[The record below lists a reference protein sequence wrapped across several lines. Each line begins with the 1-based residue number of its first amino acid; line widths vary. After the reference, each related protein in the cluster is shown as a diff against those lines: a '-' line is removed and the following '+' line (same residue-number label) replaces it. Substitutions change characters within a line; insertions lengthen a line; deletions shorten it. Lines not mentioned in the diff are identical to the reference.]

1 MTVDHAEEHP
11 EPPRGETPSTLGT
24 VITLGSTIAGSI
36 VVGLLLGIVLDNAA
50 GTSPLF
56 LLLGLFLGIAAAGFA
71 LKAAATRLGGAK
83 Q

>member
-1 MTVDHAEEHP
+1 VTVDHAEEHT
-11 EPPRGETPSTLGT
+11 ETSRGETPSTLGT

-83 Q
+83 